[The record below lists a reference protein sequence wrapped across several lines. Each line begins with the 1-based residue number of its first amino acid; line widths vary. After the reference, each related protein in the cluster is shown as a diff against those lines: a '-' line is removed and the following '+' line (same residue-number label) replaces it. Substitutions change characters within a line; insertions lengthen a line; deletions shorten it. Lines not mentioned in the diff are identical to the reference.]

1 MNKRRWIIGIAAMIL
16 GVFTFK
22 SIGMYRWS
30 RLSAEEKAGTITEK
44 MTRRFD
50 LNEDQKGKV
59 YALNL
64 EKMRSVQ
71 AAKATGQHGRQYWKQ
86 TREQWKNQLREV
98 LTPEQQQRF
107 RH

>member
-1 MNKRRWIIGIAAMIL
+1 MNKRRWIIGIAATIL
-16 GVFTFK
+16 GVIAFK
-22 SIGMYRWS
+22 SIGMYHWS

-44 MTRRFD
+44 MARRFD
-50 LNEDQKGKV
+50 LSEDQKGKV

-64 EKMRSVQ
+64 EKMRSVA
-71 AAKATGQHGRQYWKQ
+71 AAKATGQHTRQQWKQ
-86 TREQWKNQLREV
+86 THEQWKNQLREV